1 MLHQE
6 GMVPPAPQLPRLLLN
21 LIFDYPVHWS
31 RYKVL
36 RDLIQN
42 FYDSIPRHA
51 WAERFGHRVEQQRLT
66 LVSEGVDFSDD
77 WLIPIGASTKRDG
90 GL

>member
-21 LIFDYPVHWS
+21 LIFDYPLRWS
-31 RYKVL
+31 R
-36 RDLIQN
+36 
-42 FYDSIPRHA
+42 IPRHA
-51 WAERFGHRVEQQRLT
+51 WAERFSHRIEQQRLT

-90 GL
+90 GV